1 MQSCP
6 MFNVVLR
13 LSTCTVLYSFCYQRS
28 SAHSYA
34 CIKICYYFW
43 VCYIFLQLIVA
54 EYFFSFPVFVLLE
67 MGNKTIYVS
76 MADR

>member
-28 SAHSYA
+28 
-34 CIKICYYFW
+34 KICYYFW

-67 MGNKTIYVS
+67 MGNTTIYVS